1 MKAEEIFR
9 QYALELK
16 AVERELLSIFDSS
29 AAVIPL
35 IGKHI
40 VDSGGKRIRP
50 LFLLMS
56 ADLCGYYG
64 DQRAHLGAIIEA
76 IHTAS
81 LLHDDVIDGAEI
93 RRGKAAAH
101 TVWGN
106 QVVVLVGDFLY
117 SNALRLA
124 VHQKNQ
130 KIMEALSEATTR
142 MTEGELLQLHKTG
155 DPEITMDEYFKIIS
169 AKTGI
174 LISAACRI
182 GAVIAG
188 QTEAREKALSEFGLK
203 TGIAFQLADDILDYV
218 ARQKDLGK
226 KLGKDLDEGKITM
239 PLIHLLKVAP
249 AAERKEVIAII
260 EDTAGTGD
268 NGSDAGDITSDK
280 RRTNLDR
287 ITALFTKYNA
297 IEESFNI
304 ARRLVEE
311 AKAELDIFPDSE
323 YKSAILAMA
332 DYTLLR
338 KK

>member
-9 QYALELK
+9 RYAPELK
-16 AVERELLSIFDSS
+16 SVEKELLSIFDSS
-29 AAVIPL
+29 APVIPL

-56 ADLCGYYG
+56 ADLCGYHG
-64 DQRAHLGAIIEA
+64 KERAHLGAIIEA

-81 LLHDDVIDGAEI
+81 LLHDDVIDAADT

-124 VHQKNQ
+124 VAQKNQ

-182 GAVIAG
+182 GAIIAG
-188 QTEAREKALSEFGLK
+188 QSEEQEKALSQFGLK

-226 KLGKDLDEGKITM
+226 KLGKDLEEGKITM
-239 PLIHLLKVAP
+239 PLIQLLKIASVS
-249 AAERKEVIAII
+249 EKKEVISII
-260 EDTAGTGD
+260 QETAGTGSVKGVSSAKTKA
-268 NGSDAGDITSDK
+268 NLEKIT
-280 RRTNLDR
+280 L
-287 ITALFTKYNA
+287 LFSRYNA

-304 ARRLVEE
+304 ARCLVQE
-311 AKAELDIFPDSE
+311 AKAELSAFPESGE
-323 YKSAILAMA
+323 KGAILAMA
-332 DYTLLR
+332 EYTLQR